1 MLTILQNW
9 YLINSHLINISQNIT
24 PFSSRDSQTM
34 LLSSNKLLVPCVYA
48 TSKIAK
54 LQTMPCHDDDVV
66 VL

>member
-34 LLSSNKLLVPCVYA
+34 LLGSDKLLIPCTYA
-48 TSKIAK
+48 IKRIAK